1 MNAFPFGESS
11 SVKKGRTRQSGT
23 PWTRSGCLTCKK
35 RRKACDKTKPR
46 YVGKRTY
53 GLGLATNCFSC
64 NNCLRQGRTCEGYG
78 SMWVEPL
85 GPSAQVF
92 SKVESP
98 KRRRLDDALSLSPS
112 AWSLTPPEA
121 WLEPHSSGSSGQVTP
136 GSLSTPTSPEECGS
150 IIPEPNTIQYS
161 GEWTL
166 DYIKS
171 PTDAVIPR
179 PQGYISHLSCHET
192 HYLQYHMEQG
202 SRLLSNLESKD
213 NPLRSILIPR
223 AMSSPLLMK
232 AVCAV
237 SALHLAN
244 RSHGSDAHT
253 AAVKYYSG
261 TLNGLRKILGACP
274 TETLSDNAILAVGML
289 CKYEIV
295 RGSVKQWSVHLNA
308 LQRLIVSRG
317 GYTSIDRPAAEFL
330 RGLYMTPLPHNAR
343 RY

>member
-1 MNAFPFGESS
+1 
-11 SVKKGRTRQSGT
+11 
-23 PWTRSGCLTCKK
+23 
-35 RRKACDKTKPR
+35 
-46 YVGKRTY
+46 
-53 GLGLATNCFSC
+53 
-64 NNCLRQGRTCEGYG
+64 
-78 SMWVEPL
+78 MWVEPL
-85 GPSAQVF
+85 GPSAQAF

-98 KRRRLDDALSLSPS
+98 KRRRLDDASSLPPSPG
-112 AWSLTPPEA
+112 SLASPEP
-121 WLEPHSSGSSGQVTP
+121 WLETHSSSSSGQVTP
-136 GSLSTPTSPEECGS
+136 GSLSTPTSPRECES
-150 IIPEPNTIQYS
+150 ITMDSHAAHNSGDTTPE
-161 GEWTL
+161 
-166 DYIKS
+166 YIKS

-202 SRLLSNLESKD
+202 SRLLSNLESDD

-261 TLNGLRKILGACP
+261 TLNGLRKILGDCP
-274 TETLSDNAILAVGML
+274 TESLSDDAILAVGML

-330 RGLYMTPLPHNAR
+330 RGLYMTPLTHTIQDDTNMR
-343 RY
+343 